1 MTRAELQ
8 KLWEARIAEYR
19 ESGQSVKEWCASH
32 EGISPRQLWYWLRKF
47 KNQTTAPP
55 ESSNRWLPIEISEQ
69 GSPEQSL
76 LVKIGPASIE
86 VRPGFDPALLTQVV
100 QVLMAL
106 C

>member
-19 ESGQSVKEWCASH
+19 ESGQSVKEWCAFH
-32 EGISPRQLWYWLRKF
+32 EGISPTQLWYWLRKF
-47 KNQTTAPP
+47 KNQTPSPP
-55 ESSNRWLPIEISEQ
+55 EISNRWLPVEISEE
-69 GSPEQSL
+69 GSPEQAL

-86 VRPGFDPALLTQVV
+86 IRPGFDPDLLTKVV
-100 QVLMAL
+100 QVLVSL